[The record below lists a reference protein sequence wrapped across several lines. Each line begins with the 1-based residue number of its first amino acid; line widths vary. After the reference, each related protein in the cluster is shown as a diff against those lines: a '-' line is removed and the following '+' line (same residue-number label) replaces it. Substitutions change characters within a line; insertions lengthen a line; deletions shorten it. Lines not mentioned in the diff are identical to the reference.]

1 MVPYLIAG
9 HIFYGS
15 YLNAGNISDLLSP
28 PKRQKLSAHQV
39 QPPDSTMVKVPSVED
54 CREKLS
60 KLYLKMLNLSDI
72 WPPLKLVKF
81 VNLALVEQHKHAQ
94 HIGLRTV
101 NKDIDEVCGTKTQIS
116 LDNLFTDVDH
126 GSLILLEGRPGSG
139 KTTLML
145 KISCDW
151 GRGELLQQAKLVIL
165 VQLRHLNQKSDI
177 YLNDLL
183 TAACNRFSSQE
194 IQLLSSFIE
203 RNLGEGVVFLLDGF
217 DEYAPD
223 AVENNFITK
232 LIMKEFCTE
241 SIVVVSSRPAA
252 TQPFR
257 RYAKKYIEVAGFLK
271 SQIFDYIRSYY
282 ENEEKASHLIQ
293 HLEKHQNL
301 LHICYLPLHC
311 AMLVY
316 LYDSE
321 QSVVLPKTETE
332 FYHDFT
338 ISTLLRSC
346 RKRGQFCDGPF
357 VLKSYDHLQPADKN
371 IFGRICKLAFKA
383 TVNSKQV
390 FSFEELCNYDLQ
402 FETGSTGSDNSS
414 LSLLVIDQYF
424 VKFGLGETYSFMH
437 LTLQEYLSAIHLASL
452 DDSHKLV
459 AVKECGAKGH
469 LTVVWRF
476 LCGILNYSNPSTKQ
490 ILDVIL
496 TATKNNDLL
505 HVQCAYEFQCPL
517 SCTHVFQFHNNSFS
531 FNNLVSSDCTSLIY
545 LLENASYDN
554 VKLTF
559 ESCSLSSTDYVA
571 IFQSFHDQ
579 QVSLKFQ

>member
-1 MVPYLIAG
+1 MIPFLIAG

-39 QPPDSTMVKVPSVED
+39 QPPESAMVKAPSVED

-60 KLYLKMLNLSDI
+60 NLYLEMLNLSDI

-94 HIGLRTV
+94 HIGLKTV
-101 NKDIDEVCGTKTQIS
+101 SKDIDEVCGTKTQIS

-151 GRGELLQQAKLVIL
+151 GSGELLQQAKLVIL
-165 VQLRHLNQKSDI
+165 VQLRRLNQKKYV
-177 YLNDLL
+177 YLSDLL

-217 DEYAPD
+217 DEYASGAD
-223 AVENNFITK
+223 ENNFITK
-232 LIMKEFCTE
+232 LIMKQFFSK

-252 TQPFR
+252 TRPFR
-257 RYAKKYIEVAGFLK
+257 EHAKIYIEVAGFLK
-271 SQIFDYIRSYY
+271 SQIFDYIHSYY
-282 ENEEKASHLIQ
+282 EDEEEASHLIQ
-293 HLEKHQNL
+293 HLETHPNI

-316 LYDSE
+316 LSK
-321 QSVVLPKTETE
+321 QSFVLPKTETE

-346 RKRGQFCDGPF
+346 RKRGRFCDAPF
-357 VLKSYDHLQPADKN
+357 ILNSYDLLQPDDKAV
-371 IFGRICKLAFKA
+371 FDRICKLAYEA
-383 TVNSKQV
+383 TMNSKQV
-390 FSFEELCNYDLQ
+390 FSYFELCNYNLQ
-402 FETGSTGSDNSS
+402 FKTGSTGSDNSS

-424 VKFGLGETYSFMH
+424 VKFGLDETYTFMH
-437 LTLQEYLSAIHLASL
+437 LTLQEYLSAVHLASL
-452 DDSHKLV
+452 DDSQRIV
-459 AVKECGAKGH
+459 AVKEHCAKEH

-476 LCGILNYSNPSTKQ
+476 LCGILKYSNPSTKQ

-496 TATKNNDLL
+496 TATAKNDLL
-505 HVQCAYEFQCPL
+505 HVQCAYEFQCEQ
-517 SCTHVFQFHNNSFS
+517 SSTRVFQFHKNSFS
-531 FNNLVSSDCTSLIY
+531 FIRLVSSDCTSLIY

-559 ESCSLSSTDYVA
+559 ESCSLSSSDYAA
-571 IFQSFHDQ
+571 IFQSFHDH